1 MKVHDQQQTRGYRG
15 RKRDLAARA
24 QEALDTPDILCKLK
38 RPKLTYK

>member
-15 RKRDLAARA
+15 RKRDLAA

-38 RPKLTYK
+38 RQKLTYK